1 MQNFFPESHELFK
14 KEFNIKEKSSQIDL
28 DFLEKTRKYLNLIKW
43 IPWIKMIWVGNSIS
57 MNAWTPDSDIDL
69 FIVTST
75 NRLWIVRILIT
86 LIFQI
91 LWVRKTSRKH
101 AGRFCLSFFTTDKS
115 LDFSNFAIENDVYLY
130 FRILYFKPIL
140 DFDNTYEKFIESNK
154 NWADFSEYPSIID
167 ENRKAVRIS
176 SPSIPLLWGE
186 EVWATAKAGGVSQS
200 IILNLVEKLLKKI
213 FLPRTLKTYEKLG
226 KPFWVI
232 INDDMLKFHDKDVRK
247 KISKK
252 LV

>member
-1 MQNFFPESHELFK
+1 MNNFSLEIHEKFK
-14 KEFNIKEKSSQIDL
+14 QKFEIKAYPSQIDL

-69 FIVTST
+69 FIVTSPDK
-75 NRLWIVRILIT
+75 LWTVRILIT

-91 LWVRKTSRKH
+91 LLVRKTASKH
-101 AGRFCLSFFTTDKS
+101 AGRFCLSFFATTNR
-115 LDFSNFAIENDVYLY
+115 LDFSSFRLENDVYLY

-140 DFDNTYEKFIESNK
+140 DFDNTYEKFIEANSS
-154 NWADFSEYPSIID
+154 WADFSLYWDIIEENKKGIKIKNMNIGNEYFHSNNKN
-167 ENRKAVRIS
+167 ENIRS
-176 SPSIPLLWGE
+176 LP
-186 EVWATAKAGGVSQS
+186 
-200 IILNLVEKLLKKI
+200 EKILKKI

-232 INDDMLKFHDKDVRK
+232 INDDMLKFHDKDVREK
-247 KISKK
+247 VRDEIIHQN
-252 LV
+252 